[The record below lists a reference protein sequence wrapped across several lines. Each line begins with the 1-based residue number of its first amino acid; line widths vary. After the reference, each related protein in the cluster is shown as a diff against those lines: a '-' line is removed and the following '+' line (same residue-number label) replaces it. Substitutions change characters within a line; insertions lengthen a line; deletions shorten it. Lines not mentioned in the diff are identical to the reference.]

1 MAEITFQNN
10 FWSNS
15 KLKWDANFD
24 LELRVESWFGERG
37 QQSLSQIQ
45 IRKIPY

>member
-10 FWSNS
+10 FWSNC

-24 LELRVESWFGERG
+24 LELRVGSEKGDNTVWAKS
-37 QQSLSQIQ
+37 
-45 IRKIPY
+45 K